1 MKKSAAAV
9 CAAGIVFANPLPGLA
24 QDVLTTHRLEACA
37 KAGVE
42 KISGRLK

>member
-9 CAAGIVFANPLPGLA
+9 LSAADL
-24 QDVLTTHRLEACA
+24 DEACA
-37 KAGVE
+37 KAGLD